1 MEQQELRLLEE
12 QCIQEEPPAC
22 RAGCPLG
29 VDGRSFARAVAREDL
44 AGARATLEKTMPLA
58 GVVGR
63 LCEAPCEG
71 SCLRRQFGGAV
82 ALGPLER
89 YCLGSVPSRGKILRL
104 PQRSKKVRIIGSGP
118 SSLTVAFDLA
128 KKGYP
133 VTLLHLPDG
142 PGAWLRG
149 LADPIL
155 PASVLQ
161 EELAR
166 LVTLGV
172 ELRPTATLDAAL
184 YAADAA
190 DACYIGQ
197 DDLLAADLRAML
209 GDPNM
214 ETFAL
219 AAPDLFTGGLCP
231 ADHPHRLITDVSQ
244 GREAATSIDRFLQ
257 GASLTASRL
266 PLRHGHTD
274 LYVETRDVVNRQ
286 RIVPADSAGYSLQEA
301 VAEADRC
308 LDCQCLECVKH
319 CVYLAE
325 YGAYPKTYARRVY
338 NNSAIVKGIHQA
350 NRFINSCTLCGQCQ
364 TLCPKD
370 FSMADLCLDA
380 RRLMVRENRM
390 PASAHWFALE
400 EMRAASGETALVRHA
415 PGTTASSAIF
425 FPGCQLAGIRP
436 DQTLRLYDHLLD
448 LETTTGIW
456 LDCCGVP
463 AHWAGREEEFSG
475 FHLRLQRIWN
485 SMGRPRILTA
495 CCTCLKMFRDHLPEI
510 AVASVWTEIPVVSVT
525 PVSAPPP
532 LALSDPCTARHD
544 VSTRRAVRL
553 LLAAM
558 GQEIVALPMA
568 GELTECCGFGGL
580 LENADPG
587 LAKKVRT
594 ARVAQSNT
602 GFLTYC
608 AMCRDQLAKT
618 GKPVLHLLD
627 LLFADVA
634 HPANEPPASLSARRA
649 NRRLLQ
655 GKILNRF
662 GESDGK
668 AREAWDYLPLVVSPA
683 TEVLLEE
690 RRILHDDIRQV
701 LFHATRGGT
710 SLQHGAGDKK
720 LASARLGAVTFWVE
734 YRVVEAAYHIDR
746 CWSHRMTIHSG
757 GAA

>member
-1 MEQQELRLLEE
+1 M
-12 QCIQEEPPAC
+12 
-22 RAGCPLG
+22 
-29 VDGRSFARAVAREDL
+29 
-44 AGARATLEKTMPLA
+44 
-58 GVVGR
+58 
-63 LCEAPCEG
+63 
-71 SCLRRQFGGAV
+71 

-89 YCLGSVPSRGKILRL
+89 FCLRSAPSRGKILRL
-104 PQRSKKVRIIGSGP
+104 PQRPKKVRIIGSAP

-149 LADPIL
+149 LAEPIL

-172 ELRPTATLDAAL
+172 ELRPAATLDAAL

-209 GDPNM
+209 ENPNL
-214 ETFAL
+214 ETFTL
-219 AAPDLFTGGLCP
+219 AAPGLFTGGLCR

-266 PLRHGHTD
+266 ALRRGHTD
-274 LYVETRDVVNRQ
+274 LYTETKDVVARQ
-286 RIVPADSAGYSLQEA
+286 RIIPGESTGYSLQEA

-364 TLCPKD
+364 TLCPKN

-400 EMRAASGETALVRHA
+400 EMRAAGETALVRHA
-415 PGTTASSAIF
+415 PGATASSAIF

-436 DQTLRLYDHLLD
+436 DQSLRLYDHLLA
-448 LETTTGIW
+448 LETNTGIW
-456 LDCCGVP
+456 LDCCGAP
-463 AHWAGREEEFSG
+463 AHWAGREEELSE
-475 FHLRLQRIWN
+475 FHLRLQRIWDN
-485 SMGRPRILTA
+485 MGRPRILTA
-495 CCTCLKMFRDHLPEI
+495 CSACLKMFREHLPEI
-510 AVASVWTEIPVVSVT
+510 EVASVWTEIPVVSVT
-525 PVSAPPP
+525 PASAPPL

-544 VSTRRAVRL
+544 AATRRAVRS

-558 GQEIVALPMA
+558 GQELAPLAMA

-580 LENADPG
+580 QDNADPG
-587 LAKKVRT
+587 LAKKART
-594 ARVAQSNT
+594 ARVAQADA

-627 LLFADVA
+627 LLFADTA
-634 HPANEPPASLSARRA
+634 HPANEPPASLSARRT

-655 GKILNRF
+655 AKILNRF
-662 GESDGK
+662 GEGEAL
-668 AREAWDYLPLVVSPA
+668 AREAWDDLLLVISPA
-683 TEVLLEE
+683 AQALLEE

-701 LFHATRGGT
+701 LFHATKGGS
-710 SLQHGAGDKK
+710 SLQHGAGVKK

-734 YRVVEAAYHIDR
+734 YRSVHDAYHIDR
-746 CWSHRMTIHSG
+746 CWSHRMTIHPG

>member
-1 MEQQELRLLEE
+1 M
-12 QCIQEEPPAC
+12 
-22 RAGCPLG
+22 
-29 VDGRSFARAVAREDL
+29 DGRSFARDVAREDV
-44 AGARATLEKTMPLA
+44 AGARAILEKTMPLA
-58 GVVGR
+58 GIVGR

-71 SCLRRQFGGAV
+71 YCLRRQFGGAV
-82 ALGPLER
+82 ALGALER
-89 YCLGSVPSRGKILRL
+89 FCLGSVPIRGKVLRL
-104 PQRSKKVRIIGSGP
+104 PQRPKKVRIIGSGP

-149 LADPIL
+149 LAEPIL
-155 PASVLQ
+155 PAPVLQ

-172 ELRPTATLDAAL
+172 ELRPAATLDAAL
-184 YAADAA
+184 YSADTA

-209 GDPNM
+209 KTPNM
-214 ETFAL
+214 DTFAL
-219 AAPDLFTGGLCP
+219 AVPGLFTGGLCH
-231 ADHPHRLITDVSQ
+231 ADNPYRLITDVSQ

-266 PLRHGHTD
+266 ALRRGHTD
-274 LYVETRDVVNRQ
+274 LYVETRDVVARH
-286 RIVPADSAGYSLQEA
+286 RIVAANSAGYTLQEA

-338 NNSAIVKGIHQA
+338 NNSAIIKGIHQA

-400 EMRAASGETALVRHA
+400 EMRAAAGETALVRHA

-436 DQTLRLYDHLLD
+436 DQSLRLYDHLLA
-448 LETTTGIW
+448 LETKTGIW
-456 LDCCGVP
+456 LDCCGAP

-475 FHLRLQRIWN
+475 FHLRLLRIWD
-485 SMGRPRILTA
+485 SMGRPRVLTA
-495 CCTCLKMFRDHLPEI
+495 CCTCLKMFREHLPEI
-510 AVASVWTEIPVVSVT
+510 DVASVWPEIAAVSVT
-525 PVSAPPP
+525 PAITHPP

-544 VSTRRAVRL
+544 AVTRRALRS

-558 GQEIVALPMA
+558 GQELAALSMA

-580 LENADPG
+580 QENADPD

-594 ARVAQSNT
+594 ARVVQSDG

-608 AMCRDQLAKT
+608 AMCHDQLAKT

-634 HPANEPPASLSARRA
+634 HPANEPPASLSARRV

-655 GKILNRF
+655 SKILQRF
-662 GESDGK
+662 ATDDLPAK
-668 AREAWDYLPLVVSPA
+668 PPWDDLPLVISPA
-683 TEVLLEE
+683 TEALLEE

-701 LFHATRGGT
+701 LFHAAKGGT

-746 CWSHRMTIHSG
+746 CWSHRMTIHPG